1 MSNIALPSI
10 GEGGLKGVLSLRF
23 GRSDNIIIVSLKE
36 KSIEAVKV
44 IPIQKNKALGNLG
57 MYIANTILENS
68 ASDVIVSFIGSKAFQ
83 TLSSKMVKIFQ
94 VATKDLVIKQCIELF
109 IQDKLP
115 LLKEPNAHLIK
126 E

>member
-1 MSNIALPSI
+1 MPNIALPSI
-10 GEGGLKGVLSLRF
+10 GEGGLNGVLSLRF
-23 GRSDNIIIVSLKE
+23 GRCDNIIIVSLKE

-57 MYIANTILENS
+57 LYIADIIIENS
-68 ASDVIVSFIGSKAFQ
+68 ATDVIVGFIGSKAYM
-83 TLSSKMVKIFQ
+83 TLSSKMIKVFQ
-94 VATKDLVIKQCIELF
+94 ISDKDLVIKQCIEWF
-109 IQDKLP
+109 IQGKLQ